1 MKYLDVLRQKWL
13 LYRSYRRG
21 VVAAQDGVIRAWT
34 DGSTELLLTLVI
46 QRGQGRSILKTFR
59 SVELLPVQVTDSPS
73 VSRDAALR
81 GILSTGDNP
90 P

>member
-1 MKYLDVLRQKWL
+1 MTYWDVLRQEWL

-21 VVAAQDGVIRAWT
+21 VVATQDGVIRAWT
-34 DGSTELLLTLVI
+34 DGFTDLLLTVVI

-59 SVELLPVQVTDSPS
+59 AVEVPPVQVTDSPS
-73 VSRDAALR
+73 MSRDAAPQ